1 MKLKFIVDECTGP
14 GVANWL
20 RLDGHDVFS
29 VFEEGRG
36 MTDDQIL
43 KKCLLEE
50 RILITNDKDFGEK
63 AFKNMELH
71 SGIILLRL
79 QNESADSKI
88 ATLVKLF
95 KTYFHRIPKSF
106 IVLTENQV
114 RFSRLNQSRTGV

>member
-88 ATLVKLF
+88 ATLFKLF